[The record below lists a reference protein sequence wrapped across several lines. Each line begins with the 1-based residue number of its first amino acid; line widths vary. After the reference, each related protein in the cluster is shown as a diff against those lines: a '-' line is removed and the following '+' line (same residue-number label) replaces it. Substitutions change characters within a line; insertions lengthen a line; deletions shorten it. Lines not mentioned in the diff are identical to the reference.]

1 MFTAALFTI
10 ASTGKKVKCLPADEW
25 IKNKWYIYNIYIYIY
40 MYMYM
45 YICVYTHTHTE
56 EYYSALK
63 RSETGSFLVIRMD
76 LRSVIQSEGNQE
88 EKNKYHVLC
97 IYIMHFAES
106 RKILQINLFAG
117 QE

>member
-1 MFTAALFTI
+1 
-10 ASTGKKVKCLPADEW
+10 
-25 IKNKWYIYNIYIYIY
+25 
-40 MYMYM
+40 MYM
-45 YICVYTHTHTE
+45 YICVNTHTHTHTHTHTNTE
-56 EYYSALK
+56 EYHSALK
-63 RSETGSFLVIRMD
+63 RSEIGSFVVIRMD